1 MAMSD
6 MKALRVLI
14 VENEPII
21 ALLFAEV
28 LEEMGHV
35 VCGSATT
42 QDEAVRAAASLQ
54 PDLII
59 ADVRLSEGTGIDAIR
74 TIEQAGFVP
83 HVFVSGNVL
92 DPALLNPAAGVLH
105 KPFHEAQLV
114 MAIARAIDPANVLI
128 GAQHARENRPGTRTS
143 AR

>member
-1 MAMSD
+1 

-28 LEEMGHV
+28 LAEMGHV
-35 VCGSATT
+35 VCGCAAT

-114 MAIARAIDPANVLI
+114 MAIERAIDPANVLI
-128 GAQHARENRPGTRTS
+128 GAQHARKDRPGTQTS

>member
-1 MAMSD
+1 MTT
-6 MKALRVLI
+6 LRVLI

-28 LEEMGHV
+28 LAEMGHA
-35 VCGSATT
+35 VCGCAST
-42 QDEAVRAAASLQ
+42 QEEAVLAAARLQ

-74 TIEQAGFVP
+74 DIELAGFVP
-83 HVFVSGNVL
+83 HVFVSGDVL
-92 DPALLNPAAGVLH
+92 DSALLNPAAGVLH
-105 KPFHEAQLV
+105 KPFQEAQLV
-114 MAIARAIDPANVLI
+114 MAIKRAIDPANVLI
-128 GAQHARENRPGTRTS
+128 GEQHARQQRSGAATL